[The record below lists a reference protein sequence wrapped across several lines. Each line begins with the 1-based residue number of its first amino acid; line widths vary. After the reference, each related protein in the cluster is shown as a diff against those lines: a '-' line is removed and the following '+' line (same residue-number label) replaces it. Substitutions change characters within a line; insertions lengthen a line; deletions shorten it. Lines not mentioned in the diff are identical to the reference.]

1 MQMKKKMNKMGMFVM
16 WTKLYFIPVSV
27 AVCIHASLCLV
38 HSLGKF
44 MVDLLLLKGLE
55 MVKTWIKEAIEI

>member
-1 MQMKKKMNKMGMFVM
+1 MKKKMNKMGMFAM

-55 MVKTWIKEAIEI
+55 MVKT

>member
-1 MQMKKKMNKMGMFVM
+1 MFVM

>member
-1 MQMKKKMNKMGMFVM
+1 MFFFFLFAYANEKKMNKMGMFAM

-55 MVKTWIKEAIEI
+55 MVKT